1 MDTLFNKPFTFDR
14 VMRIVFGIALISG
27 LVYLVTLLRNALLPF
42 LIAWLLAYMMQP
54 FVTFFQCKLGLR
66 SRVLSII
73 ALLVS
78 MLLII
83 TLLVVMVVP
92 SITAE
97 ADKTIE
103 LLRTHDPGEG
113 HIPFIPQAWL
123 EYLEANVDFTQLMDY
138 LNKDNLLKAIKQIA
152 PQVWSFLSN
161 TFSVLL
167 SITIVFMIL
176 LYFIFILLDYE
187 KIANGWPQLIPGK
200 YRPFVEGLVEDVEYN
215 MNRYFRGQALIA
227 LCVGMLLAIG
237 FKIIDFPLAVTL
249 GLFIGVLNM
258 IPYMQT
264 IGIIPML
271 ILALLRSA
279 ETGENFWII
288 FGLALLVLGIVQMIQ
303 DLFLTPRIMGKA
315 MGLNPAIILLSLSIW
330 GTLLGFIGLI
340 VALPLTTLC
349 LSYYK
354 RFILQDDKGME
365 MSEMERAKQPPL
377 AIESEESKEKK

>member
-54 FVTFFQCKLGLR
+54 FVKFFQCKLGLR
-66 SRVLSII
+66 SRVLSIM

-92 SITAE
+92 SIAAE

-227 LCVGMLLAIG
+227 LCVGVLLAIG

-288 FGLALLVLGIVQMIQ
+288 FGLALLVLGIVQLIQ

-354 RFILQDDKGME
+354 RFILQDGKEMD
-365 MSEMERAKQPPL
+365 MSEMGKAPQVPL
-377 AIESEESKEKK
+377 AIGSKEAEEKK

>member
-200 YRPFVEGLVEDVEYN
+200 YRPFVEGLVEDVEYT

-227 LCVGMLLAIG
+227 LCVGVLLAIG

>member
-14 VMRIVFGIALISG
+14 VMRIVFGIAVISG
-27 LVYLVTLLRNALLPF
+27 LVYLVTLLRDALLPF

-54 FVTFFQCKLGLR
+54 FVKFFQYKLRLR
-66 SRVLSII
+66 SRILSIM
-73 ALLVS
+73 ALFVS
-78 MLLII
+78 MVLII

-92 SITAE
+92 SITEE

-123 EYLEANVDFTQLMDY
+123 DYLEANVDFTQLMDY
-138 LNKDNLLKAIKQIA
+138 LNKENLLKATKQIA

-167 SITIVFMIL
+167 SVTMVFLIM

-200 YRPFVEGLVEDVEYN
+200 YRPFVEGLVEDVECN

-227 LCVGMLLAIG
+227 LCVGVLLAVG

-249 GLFIGVLNM
+249 GLFIGVLNL

-315 MGLNPAIILLSLSIW
+315 MGLNPAIILLALSIW

-340 VALPLTTLC
+340 IALPLTTLC

-354 RFILQDDKGME
+354 RFILQDDQGAGMADRERSQQSPLILE
-365 MSEMERAKQPPL
+365 MQGG
-377 AIESEESKEKK
+377 

>member
-54 FVTFFQCKLGLR
+54 FVKFFQCKLGLR
-66 SRVLSII
+66 SRILSIM

-78 MLLII
+78 MVLVI

-92 SITAE
+92 SIAAE

-123 EYLEANVDFTQLMDY
+123 DYLEANVDFTQLMDY

-167 SITIVFMIL
+167 SITIVFMIM

-187 KIANGWPQLIPGK
+187 KIANGWPQLIPSK

-227 LCVGMLLAIG
+227 FCVGVLLAIG

-303 DLFLTPRIMGKA
+303 DLLLTPRIMGKA

-354 RFILQDDKGME
+354 RFILQDGKGME
-365 MSEMERAKQPPL
+365 MSEMEKTKQPPL
-377 AIESEESKEKK
+377 AIESKDSKEKK

>member
-54 FVTFFQCKLGLR
+54 FVKFFQCKLGLR
-66 SRVLSII
+66 SRVLSIM

-92 SITAE
+92 SIAAE

-227 LCVGMLLAIG
+227 LCVGVLLAIG

-377 AIESEESKEKK
+377 ARASEETKEKK

>member
-27 LVYLVTLLRNALLPF
+27 LVYLVTLLRDALLPF

-54 FVTFFQCKLGLR
+54 FVKFFQYKLRLR
-66 SRVLSII
+66 SRILSIM
-73 ALLVS
+73 ALFVS
-78 MLLII
+78 MVLII

-92 SITAE
+92 SITEE

-123 EYLEANVDFTQLMDY
+123 DYLEANVDFTQLMDY
-138 LNKDNLLKAIKQIA
+138 LNKENLLKATKQIA

-167 SITIVFMIL
+167 SVTMVFLIM

-200 YRPFVEGLVEDVEYN
+200 YRPFVEGLVEDVECN

-227 LCVGMLLAIG
+227 LCVGVLLAVG

-249 GLFIGVLNM
+249 GLFIGVLNL

-315 MGLNPAIILLSLSIW
+315 MGLNPAIILLALSIW

-340 VALPLTTLC
+340 IALPLTTLC

-354 RFILQDDKGME
+354 RFILQDEQGAGMGDR
-365 MSEMERAKQPPL
+365 ERSQQSPL
-377 AIESEESKEKK
+377 ILECKEDEEKK

>member
-27 LVYLVTLLRNALLPF
+27 LVYLVTLLRDALLPF

-54 FVTFFQCKLGLR
+54 FVKFFQYKLRLR
-66 SRVLSII
+66 SRILSIM
-73 ALLVS
+73 ALFVS
-78 MLLII
+78 MVLII

-92 SITAE
+92 SITEE

-123 EYLEANVDFTQLMDY
+123 DYLEANVDFTQLMDY
-138 LNKDNLLKAIKQIA
+138 LNKENLLKATKQIA

-167 SITIVFMIL
+167 SVTMVFLIM

-227 LCVGMLLAIG
+227 LCVGVLLAIG

>member
-66 SRVLSII
+66 SRVLSIM

-92 SITAE
+92 SIAAE

-123 EYLEANVDFTQLMDY
+123 EYLESNVDFTQLMDY

-200 YRPFVEGLVEDVEYN
+200 YRPFVEGLVEDVEYT

-227 LCVGMLLAIG
+227 LCVGVLLAIG

>member
-54 FVTFFQCKLGLR
+54 FVKFFQYKLGLR
-66 SRVLSII
+66 SRVLSIM

-78 MLLII
+78 MALAI

-92 SITAE
+92 SIAAE

-123 EYLEANVDFTQLMDY
+123 DYLEANVDFTQLMDY
-138 LNKDNLLKAIKQIA
+138 LNKDSLLKAIKQIA

-187 KIANGWPQLIPGK
+187 KIANGWPQLIHGK
-200 YRPFVEGLVEDVEYN
+200 YRPFMEGLVEDVEYN

-227 LCVGMLLAIG
+227 FCVGVLLAVG

-249 GLFIGVLNM
+249 GLFIGMLNL

-340 VALPLTTLC
+340 IALPLTTLC

-354 RFILQDDKGME
+354 RFILQDGKGIG
-365 MSEMERAKQPPL
+365 MSETEKPQDPPVL
-377 AIESEESKEKK
+377 LDNYAEKEKK

>member
-54 FVTFFQCKLGLR
+54 FVKFFQCKLGLR
-66 SRVLSII
+66 SRVLSIM

-92 SITAE
+92 SIAAE

-227 LCVGMLLAIG
+227 LCVGVLLAIG

-365 MSEMERAKQPPL
+365 MSEMERAKQPLL

>member
-54 FVTFFQCKLGLR
+54 FVKFFQCKLGLR
-66 SRVLSII
+66 SRVLSIM

-92 SITAE
+92 SIAAE

-200 YRPFVEGLVEDVEYN
+200 YRPFVEGLVEDVEYT

-227 LCVGMLLAIG
+227 LCVGVLLAIG

-377 AIESEESKEKK
+377 ARASEETKEKK

>member
-66 SRVLSII
+66 SRVLSIM

-92 SITAE
+92 SIAAE

-123 EYLEANVDFTQLMDY
+123 EYLESNVDFTQLMDY

-200 YRPFVEGLVEDVEYN
+200 YRPFVEGLVEDVEYT

-227 LCVGMLLAIG
+227 LCVGVLLAIG

-315 MGLNPAIILLSLSIW
+315 MGLNPAIILLALSIW

-340 VALPLTTLC
+340 IALPLTTLC

-354 RFILQDDKGME
+354 RFILQDDQGAGMADR
-365 MSEMERAKQPPL
+365 ERSQQSPL
-377 AIESEESKEKK
+377 ILECKEDEEKK

>member
-14 VMRIVFGIALISG
+14 VMRIVFGIAVISG
-27 LVYLVTLLRNALLPF
+27 LVYLVTLLRDALLPF

-54 FVTFFQCKLGLR
+54 FVKFFQYKLRLR
-66 SRVLSII
+66 SRILSIM
-73 ALLVS
+73 ALFVS
-78 MLLII
+78 MVLII

-92 SITAE
+92 SITEE

-123 EYLEANVDFTQLMDY
+123 DYLEANVDFTQLMDY
-138 LNKDNLLKAIKQIA
+138 LNKENLLKATKQIA

-167 SITIVFMIL
+167 SITMVFLIM

-187 KIANGWPQLIPGK
+187 KIANGWPLLIPGK
-200 YRPFVEGLVEDVEYN
+200 YRPFVEGLVEDVECN

-227 LCVGMLLAIG
+227 LCVGVLLAIG

-249 GLFIGVLNM
+249 GLFIGVLNL

-315 MGLNPAIILLSLSIW
+315 MGLNPAIILLALSIW

-340 VALPLTTLC
+340 IALPLTTLC

-354 RFILQDDKGME
+354 RFILQDDQGAGMADR
-365 MSEMERAKQPPL
+365 ERSQQSPL
-377 AIESEESKEKK
+377 ILECKEDEEKK